1 MVGDGW
7 VHMASKPLD
16 PTAIKQRL
24 EKKKYR
30 TSGRIGVNVA
40 TVKAEGSTSTP
51 EGVETKHQLALE
63 MERVEGTWQP
73 KPPTGEEFTSAPS
86 LLRSE
91 SNGCFTRAYIRN
103 GEDLQRI
110 LIRLGVIAPPP
121 VVETG
126 RRNTWR
132 PKRPDT
138 SAPATGNGAQKSGT
152 TKKGAEKQAVK
163 KQSGAQ
169 TKTVKKTVKKVA
181 KKTVKKAVKK
191 TAAAKSVKMRKAA
204 GKKSAGKRR

>member
-63 MERVEGTWQP
+63 MERIEGTWQP

-132 PKRPDT
+132 PKRPET
-138 SAPATGNGAQKSGT
+138 SAPTPENGAK
-152 TKKGAEKQAVK
+152 KKGAEKR
-163 KQSGAQ
+163 SG
-169 TKTVKKTVKKVA
+169 TKTKATA
-181 KKTVKKAVKK
+181 KAVKKAVKK
-191 TAAAKSVKMRKAA
+191 ATKKATKKTTKVRTAKSRKVA
-204 GKKSAGKRR
+204 GKKPVGGRR